1 MLGSLYDL
9 CVYLFRSVIHLF
21 TFILFLMIRRPPR
34 STRTDTLFPYTTLF
48 RSTGTFDIQA
58 GGKARLRKKTFE
70 YTQDKYDGVDGEL
83 TLADVLGRQSYSLAD
98 IEPVV
103 GKEGERDL
111 LAGGF
116 DPFILNPLDTLS
128 QSPAADYGDKED
140 IYAGYLL

>member
-1 MLGSLYDL
+1 MRISDWSSDVCSSDL
-9 CVYLFRSVIHLF
+9 SFAL
-21 TFILFLMIRRPPR
+21 
-34 STRTDTLFPYTTLF
+34 D
-48 RSTGTFDIQA
+48 TGTFDIQA

-111 LAGGF
+111 LAGGRSEESRVGKECVS
-116 DPFILNPLDTLS
+116 TGRS
-128 QSPAADYGDKED
+128 RWSPCH
-140 IYAGYLL
+140 

>member
-1 MLGSLYDL
+1 MRISDWSSDVCSSDL
-9 CVYLFRSVIHLF
+9 SFAL
-21 TFILFLMIRRPPR
+21 
-34 STRTDTLFPYTTLF
+34 D
-48 RSTGTFDIQA
+48 TGTFDIQA

-116 DPFILNPLDTLS
+116 DRFILNPIDTLYES
-128 QSPAADYGDKED
+128 SAADYSGKEA
-140 IYAGYLL
+140 IYQEVGKASCRERVWTEV